1 MNYFIFFKFLIDLI
15 TADKLIFQ
23 RTEIRD
29 ICMSCRSAACTLDG
43 RESKGGET
51 YLLKRRFF
59 PLKPPPPFCGRGA
72 RVTPMENP
80 FPLVTPRRYGD
91 CVVFGGGPGTLSL
104 KLLPFLE

>member
-1 MNYFIFFKFLIDLI
+1 M
-15 TADKLIFQ
+15 
-23 RTEIRD
+23 
-29 ICMSCRSAACTLDG
+29 
-43 RESKGGET
+43 
-51 YLLKRRFF
+51 KRRFF